1 MTHGNIDCQNVF
13 PLLRQIMNTIVFLD
27 LKDDLEHSPDAW
39 KLHVFS
45 ALSMTLH
52 IKNWISFVNCVTR
65 VIIITANL
73 AFRTRILQTLQG
85 DYFGHLALFQVQQII
100 SS

>member
-1 MTHGNIDCQNVF
+1 MTHCNIDCQNVF
-13 PLLRQIMNTIVFLD
+13 PFLRQLLNTIVFLD
-27 LKDDLEHSPDAW
+27 WKARLEHSPEAW

-65 VIIITANL
+65 VIIIAANW
-73 AFRTRILQTLQG
+73 AFRTRTLQTLQG